1 MRTSEKTSYSIASQ
15 SLLDLIKELTI
26 GQRSADTL
34 EQLAIF
40 LHSAVFP
47 KLGPFSVEI
56 YFPNHSSGNYLPI
69 KRTGGAEAGQKNVPP
84 CIPSDHPLLRKM
96 RTSLCPGIISAPPA
110 SLEFLDIGGNSCQ
123 LLIPIQD
130 GDDLY
135 GVLYIGCV
143 DTCTFSS
150 LFLCAVETLAAII
163 GSRLKSLG
171 TILQLKESMQAL
183 EYSERLRTAL
193 NEISEQA
200 HHVKNIS
207 ELYANLHQIV
217 GDLIPA
223 KNFYIALVEQNK
235 DERFIT
241 FPYYADSIN
250 TEFHGKTIALD
261 PENQTLTGYLIE
273 TGQPLLLTPENFHR
287 ICRKENIR
295 CVGAQP
301 HSWLGTPFYL
311 DDLAGVVAVQSYD
324 EVVYTEKDQE
334 LMAFVA
340 RHLGDALKRKR
351 TVDALKQAKDRAEQA
366 EKNKSTFL
374 ANMSHEIRTPMNG
387 IIGLTELVLK
397 SDIAGHQ
404 RTYLEM
410 VHSSADRLL
419 KLINDILDFSKIE
432 AGKLELNVIPFSL
445 RSTIADAVEI
455 LAISAAKKNIAMTV
469 DCEKSIPELLLG
481 DPDKLHQILINLV
494 GNAVKFTNQGGV
506 TLTIRRSGASQ
517 AKGAPIDLFF
527 QVQDTGIGIPHE
539 DIANVFKSFSQVS
552 TTRNSNHRGTG
563 LGLVI
568 AAELVEMMGGKI
580 CVESNPG
587 VGTTF
592 YFSARFPLAPSAN
605 HLDQSA
611 GENSTSPTL
620 IGKRTSKLPLHIL
633 LVEDE
638 YINRTLAVSILERE
652 GWAVTVAENGMQ
664 ALNLLKN
671 EVFDLILMDIQMPEL
686 NGYETS
692 LAIRQKEQGTD
703 HHVPIIAMTAYAVKG
718 DREKCL
724 AAGMDGYISKPI
736 RTDRVRE
743 EIETVLH
750 RQTNP
755 SRFQTNS

>member
-1 MRTSEKTSYSIASQ
+1 MHTSEKTPYSIASQ
-15 SLLDLIKELTI
+15 SLLDLIQELTV

-40 LHSAVFP
+40 LHRAVFP

-56 YFPNHSSGNYLPI
+56 YFPNLSFDSFLPI
-69 KRTGGAEAGQKNVPP
+69 KRSGDSEAGQKNVPP
-84 CIPSDHPLLRKM
+84 CIPADHPLLLKM
-96 RTSLCPGIISAPPA
+96 QTSLCPRVISVPPA
-110 SLEFLDIGGNSCQ
+110 RLEFLDTAENSCH
-123 LLIPIQD
+123 LLTPIQD
-130 GDDLY
+130 DGDLY

-143 DTCTFSS
+143 ATCAFSS
-150 LFLCAVETLAAII
+150 LFLGAVETLAAII

-171 TILQLKESMQAL
+171 AILQLKESMQAL

-217 GDLIPA
+217 GNLIPA

-235 DERFIT
+235 DGRFIT

-250 TEFHGKTIALD
+250 AEFQGKTIQLD
-261 PENQTLTGYLIE
+261 PENQTLTGYLIK
-273 TGQPLLLTPENFHR
+273 TGQPLLITPENFQG
-287 ICRKENIR
+287 ICREENIQ

-324 EVVYTEKDQE
+324 EVVYTEKDLE

-432 AGKLELNVIPFSL
+432 AGKLELNITPFSL

-455 LAISAAKKNIAMTV
+455 LAISAAKKNIAMAV
-469 DCEKSIPELLLG
+469 DCDKSIPEQLLG

-494 GNAVKFTNQGGV
+494 GNAVKFTNEGGV
-506 TLTIRRSGASQ
+506 TLTIRRSDATQ
-517 AKGAPIDLFF
+517 AKGAPIELYF
-527 QVQDTGIGIPHE
+527 QVQDTGIGIPQE
-539 DIANVFKSFSQVS
+539 DIANVFKSFSQVG

-592 YFSARFPLAPSAN
+592 YFSARFPLAPSN

-611 GENSTSPTL
+611 GENAASPAL
-620 IGKRTSKLPLHIL
+620 IGKRTCKLPLRIL

-638 YINRTLAVSILERE
+638 YINRTLAVSVLERE
-652 GWAVTVAENGMQ
+652 GWAVKVAENGMQ
-664 ALNLLKN
+664 ALNLLKT
-671 EVFDLILMDIQMPEL
+671 ESFDLILMDIQMPEL

-692 LAIRQKEQGTD
+692 LTIRQKEQGTD

-750 RQTNP
+750 RHRSP
-755 SRFQTNS
+755 SQFQTKS

>member
-1 MRTSEKTSYSIASQ
+1 MRTSEKTPYSIASQ
-15 SLLDLIKELTI
+15 SLLDLIQELTI
-26 GQRSADTL
+26 GQRSTNTL
-34 EQLAIF
+34 EQLAMF
-40 LHSAVFP
+40 LHSIIFP
-47 KLGPFSVEI
+47 KLGPFFVEI
-56 YFPNHSSGNYLPI
+56 YFPDHSSGNLLPI
-69 KRTGGAEAGQKNVPP
+69 KSTAGSEETGQKNVPQY
-84 CIPSDHPLLRKM
+84 IPADHPLLLSPRPVEIFGPTV
-96 RTSLCPGIISAPPA
+96 RT
-110 SLEFLDIGGNSCQ
+110 EFLSTAGNSYHV
-123 LLIPIQD
+123 LTPIQGD
-130 GDDLY
+130 GDLH
-135 GVLYIGCV
+135 GVLYIGCI
-143 DTCTFSS
+143 DTCSFSS
-150 LFLCAVETLAAII
+150 LLLGAIETLAAII
-163 GSRLKSLG
+163 GSRLKSMG
-171 TILQLKESMQAL
+171 TILQLKESMHAL

-217 GDLIPA
+217 GNLIPA
-223 KNFYIALVEQNK
+223 KNFYIALVEQNN
-235 DERFIT
+235 DGQYIT

-250 TEFHGKTIALD
+250 AEFQGLTIQLD
-261 PENQTLTGYLIE
+261 SENQTLTGYLLK
-273 TGQPLLLTPENFHR
+273 TGEPLLLTPENFQR
-287 ICRKENIR
+287 ICQEENVR
-295 CVGAQP
+295 CVGATP
-301 HSWLGTPFYL
+301 HSWLGAPFYL
-311 DDLAGVVAVQSYD
+311 EDLAGVVAVQSYD
-324 EVVYTEKDQE
+324 EVVYTEKDKE

-351 TVDALKQAKDRAEQA
+351 SVDALKLAKDRAELA

-445 RSTIADAVEI
+445 HSTIADAVEI

-469 DCEKSIPELLLG
+469 DCDRSIPEHLLG

-506 TLTIRRSGASQ
+506 TLTIRPAGTSQ
-517 AKGAPIDLFF
+517 EKEDPIVLYF
-527 QVQDTGIGIPHE
+527 QVQDTGIGIPQE
-539 DIANVFKSFSQVS
+539 DIANVFKSFSQVG

-592 YFSARFPLAPSAN
+592 YFSARFPLAPSN

-611 GENSTSPTL
+611 SVPPASSSVP
-620 IGKRTSKLPLHIL
+620 IGKRTRKLPLRIL

-638 YINRTLAVSILERE
+638 YINKTLAVSVLQRE
-652 GWAVTVAENGMQ
+652 GWVVTVAENGIQ
-664 ALNLLKN
+664 ALTLLKS
-671 EVFDLILMDIQMPEL
+671 EGFDLILMDIQMPEL
-686 NGYETS
+686 NGYETT
-692 LAIRQKEQGTD
+692 LAIREKEQGTD

-724 AAGMDGYISKPI
+724 ASGMDGYISKPI

-750 RQTNP
+750 LHANRP
-755 SRFQTNS
+755 RF